1 MRLQLGVGC
10 LAVYCLLSPLGSFA
24 QSTIDAST
32 GPTEA
37 IALGDS
43 TSAEIATDPSADPQ
57 NRNKV
62 APPASGNV
70 APVTVYVFPSK
81 AKIANY
87 WAKNTFGTRG
97 VLGSVLRASWSTWV
111 NESPEEWGEGAG
123 GWSRRYGNSFLEN
136 TVNQTALVLLSG
148 AMHQDPLY
156 YHCSCSG
163 FWPRTKHAAK
173 LAVVS
178 RKHSGDGVFS
188 IPKVISPFFGPML
201 TRNTIYPGRFNSGDA
216 AWSGATFL
224 LGRVGWNMA
233 REFFT
238 KGEKW

>member
-10 LAVYCLLSPLGSFA
+10 LAVYYLLSPLGSFA
-24 QSTIDAST
+24 QDTIQAST

-37 IALGDS
+37 IALGDA
-43 TSAEIATDPSADPQ
+43 TSAEIATDPSTDPQ

-62 APPASGNV
+62 APPVSGNV

-81 AKIANY
+81 TKIANY
-87 WAKNTFGTRG
+87 WIRNTFGGRG
-97 VLGSVLRASWSTWV
+97 VLGSALRASWSTWV
-111 NESPEEWGEGAG
+111 NESPEEWGQGAA
-123 GWSRRYGNSFLEN
+123 GWSRRYGDSFLEN

-163 FWPRTKHAAK
+163 FWPRTRHAAK

-178 RKHSGDGVFS
+178 RNRSGGAVFS
-188 IPKVISPFFGPML
+188 PPKVISPFFGPML

-224 LGRVGWNMA
+224 IGRVGWNIA